1 MGIEHCLARVLD
13 RVPQLPCRV
22 TENVV
27 TVAIKNSDLISMR
40 QQPFAALMI
49 QSHHKV
55 RFR

>member
-13 RVPQLPCRV
+13 RVSQLPCRV

-49 QSHHKV
+49 QSHYKV
-55 RFR
+55 CFR